1 MDPVLGFIGLGT
13 MGLPMS
19 GHLARA
25 GYRVLGYDPEVFA
38 LAAAVEQGAA
48 ASADAAAVGRQARVV
63 FTCLPSQKIVRA
75 TVDAL
80 LGTMQPGGAIVDCS
94 TISPQLAGELEQ
106 DAAKHR
112 IGFLDA
118 PLSGAGAGAQAA
130 TLSIMVGGE
139 AALFERLRPLL
150 ALMGRHI
157 FHLGPAGSGQ
167 TAKLCQ
173 NLILVSTL
181 SGVMESV
188 ALGRAVG
195 IEPRRLLEVMDTCL
209 APTRVMDV
217 LVIPKFDGRVP
228 FDHTT
233 DGLTMI
239 CKDITLVR
247 ELAERVGV
255 HLPIGSHIQSLYA
268 QAVATGHGRQ
278 DLLAWHELIEQGVFQ
293 AD

>member
-1 MDPVLGFIGLGT
+1 MNPVLGFIGLGT

-25 GYRVLGYDPEVFA
+25 GYRVLGYDPSA
-38 LAAAVEQGAA
+38 SALSAAAQQGLAACT
-48 ASADAAAVGRQARVV
+48 DAAAVGQGAQIV

-80 LGTMQPGGAIVDCS
+80 LGSMQPGGAIVDCS
-94 TISPQLAGELEQ
+94 TISPQLAGELAA
-106 DAAKHR
+106 DAAKHD

-139 AALFERLRPLL
+139 AALFGRVQPLL
-150 ALMGRHI
+150 ALMGKHI
-157 FHLGPAGSGQ
+157 FHLGAAGSGQ

-195 IEPRRLLEVMDTCL
+195 IEPQRLLEVMDTCL
-209 APTRVMDV
+209 APTRVMEV
-217 LVIPKFDGRVP
+217 LVRPKFDGRVP
-228 FDHTT
+228 FDHSTE
-233 DGLTMI
+233 GLTMI

-255 HLPIGSHIQSLYA
+255 HLPVGSRIQSLYQ
-268 QAVATGHGRQ
+268 QAVEKGHGRQ
-278 DLLAWHELIEQGVFQ
+278 DLLAWYELIEQGVFETG
-293 AD
+293 

>member
-1 MDPVLGFIGLGT
+1 
-13 MGLPMS
+13 
-19 GHLARA
+19 
-25 GYRVLGYDPEVFA
+25 
-38 LAAAVEQGAA
+38 
-48 ASADAAAVGRQARVV
+48 
-63 FTCLPSQKIVRA
+63 
-75 TVDAL
+75 VDAL
-80 LGTMQPGGAIVDCS
+80 LGTMEPGGAIVDCS

-106 DAAKHR
+106 DAAR
-112 IGFLDA
+112 RGIGFLDA

-139 AALFERLRPLL
+139 VALFERVHPLL
-150 ALMGRHI
+150 ALMGKHI

-195 IEPRRLLEVMDTCL
+195 IEPQRLLEVMDTCL
-209 APTRVMDV
+209 APTRVMEV
-217 LVIPKFDGRVP
+217 LVKPKFDGRVP

-247 ELAERVGV
+247 ELAERVGLQ
-255 HLPIGSHIQSLYA
+255 LPVGSHIQSLYA
-268 QAVATGHGRQ
+268 QAVAKGHGRQ
-278 DLLAWHELIEQGVFQ
+278 DLLAWYELIEQGVFE
-293 AD
+293 AG

>member
-1 MDPVLGFIGLGT
+1 MQPVLGFIGLGT

-25 GYRVLGYDPEVFA
+25 GYRVLGFDPA
-38 LAAAVEQGAA
+38 PAAMSAATAQGLTAR
-48 ASADAAAVGRQARVV
+48 ADAAAVGRDAQIV

-80 LGTMQPGGAIVDCS
+80 LASMAPGGVIVDCS
-94 TISPQLAGELEQ
+94 TISPLLAGEL
-106 DAAKHR
+106 AAAAARHD

-118 PLSGAGAGAQAA
+118 PLRGAGSGAQAA

-139 AALFERLRPLL
+139 AAIFERLRPLFE
-150 ALMGRHI
+150 LMGRNI
-157 FHLGPAGSGQ
+157 FHLGAVGAGQ

-195 IEPRRLLEVMDTCL
+195 VEPQRLLEVMDTCL
-209 APTRVMDV
+209 APTRVMEV
-217 LVIPKFDGRVP
+217 LVKPKFDGRVP
-228 FDHTT
+228 FDHGT

-239 CKDITLVR
+239 GKDITLVR
-247 ELAERVGV
+247 ELAEHVGV
-255 HLPIGSHIQSLYA
+255 KLPIGSHIQSLYR
-268 QAVATGHGRQ
+268 QAIDKGYGRH
-278 DLLAWHELIEQGVFQ
+278 DLLAWYELIEQGVFE
-293 AD
+293 AG

>member
-1 MDPVLGFIGLGT
+1 MNPVLGFIGLGT

-25 GYRVLGYDPEVFA
+25 GYRVLGFDPAPAA
-38 LAAAVEQGAA
+38 LSAATAQGLIAC
-48 ASADAAAVGRQARVV
+48 ADAAAVGREAQIV
-63 FTCLPSQKIVRA
+63 FTCLPSQQVVRA

-80 LGTMQPGGAIVDCS
+80 IASLAPGGAIVDCS
-94 TISPQLAGELEQ
+94 TISPLLAAELAA
-106 DAAKHR
+106 DAGKR
-112 IGFLDA
+112 DIGFLDA
-118 PLSGAGAGAQAA
+118 PLSGAGSGAQAA

-139 AALFERLRPLL
+139 AALFERVRPLL
-150 ALMGRHI
+150 ERMGRNI
-157 FHLGPAGSGQ
+157 FHLGAVGAGQ

-195 IEPRRLLEVMDTCL
+195 VEPQRLLEVMDTCL

-217 LVIPKFDGRVP
+217 LVKPKFDGRVP
-228 FDHTT
+228 FDHTS

-239 CKDITLVR
+239 GKDITLVR
-247 ELAERVGV
+247 ELAERVGLK
-255 HLPIGSHIQSLYA
+255 LPIGSHIQSLYR
-268 QAVATGHGRQ
+268 QAIDTGYGRH
-278 DLLAWHELIEQGVFQ
+278 DLLAWYELIEQGVLD
-293 AD
+293 A

>member
-1 MDPVLGFIGLGT
+1 MNPVLGFIGLGT

-25 GYRVLGYDPEVFA
+25 GYRVLGFDPAPAA
-38 LAAAVEQGAA
+38 LSAATAQGLIAC
-48 ASADAAAVGRQARVV
+48 ADAAAVGRDAQIV
-63 FTCLPSQKIVRA
+63 FTCLPSQQVVRA

-80 LGTMQPGGAIVDCS
+80 IASLAPGGVIVDCS
-94 TISPQLAGELEQ
+94 TISPLLAAELAA
-106 DAAKHR
+106 DAGKR
-112 IGFLDA
+112 DIGFLDA
-118 PLSGAGAGAQAA
+118 PLSGAGSGAQAA

-139 AALFERLRPLL
+139 AALFGRVRPLFE
-150 ALMGRHI
+150 LMGRNV
-157 FHLGPAGSGQ
+157 FHLGAVGAGQ

-195 IEPRRLLEVMDTCL
+195 VEPQRLLEVMDTCL

-217 LVIPKFDGRVP
+217 LVKPKFDGRVP

-239 CKDITLVR
+239 GKDITLVR
-247 ELAERVGV
+247 ELAERVGLK
-255 HLPIGSHIQSLYA
+255 LPIGSHIQSLYR
-268 QAVATGHGRQ
+268 QAIDKGYGRQ
-278 DLLAWHELIEQGVFQ
+278 DLLGWYELIEKGIF
-293 AD
+293 DG

>member
-1 MDPVLGFIGLGT
+1 MQPVLGFIGLGT

-19 GHLARA
+19 GHLVRA
-25 GYRVLGYDPEVFA
+25 GYQVRGFDPA
-38 LAAAVEQGAA
+38 PAAMSA
-48 ASADAAAVGRQARVV
+48 ASAQGLVSCADAAAVGREAQVV

-80 LGTMQPGGAIVDCS
+80 LGSMQPGGVIVDCS
-94 TISPQLAGELEQ
+94 TISPQLAGELER
-106 DAAKHR
+106 DAAGR
-112 IGFLDA
+112 DIGFLDA
-118 PLSGAGAGAQAA
+118 PLSGAGSGAQAA
-130 TLSIMVGGE
+130 TLSVMVGGE
-139 AALFERLRPLL
+139 AALFERVRPLL
-150 ALMGRHI
+150 ELMGRHI

-209 APTRVMDV
+209 APTRVMEV
-217 LVIPKFDGRVP
+217 LVKPKFDGRVP
-228 FDHTT
+228 FDHSTE
-233 DGLTMI
+233 GLAMI

-247 ELAERVGV
+247 ELAQRVDV
-255 HLPIGSHIQSLYA
+255 HLPVGSRIQSLYQ
-268 QAVATGHGRQ
+268 QAVEKGHGRH
-278 DLLAWHELIEQGVFQ
+278 DLLAWYELIEQGVFE
-293 AD
+293 AG

>member
-1 MDPVLGFIGLGT
+1 MNPVLGFVGLGT

-25 GYRVLGYDPEVFA
+25 GYRVLGYDPSASA
-38 LAAAVEQGAA
+38 LSAAVEQGLTACT
-48 ASADAAAVGRQARVV
+48 DAAAVGQGAQIV

-80 LGTMQPGGAIVDCS
+80 LGSMQPGGTIVDCS

-106 DAAKHR
+106 DAAR
-112 IGFLDA
+112 RGIGFLDA

-139 AALFERLRPLL
+139 ADIFERVQPLL
-150 ALMGRHI
+150 ALMGKHI

-181 SGVMESV
+181 SGVMESI

-195 IEPRRLLEVMDTCL
+195 IEPQRLLEVMDTCL

-217 LVIPKFDGRVP
+217 LVRPKFDGRVP

-247 ELAERVGV
+247 ELAERVGL
-255 HLPIGSHIQSLYA
+255 HLPVGSRIQSLYA
-268 QAVATGHGRQ
+268 QAVASGHGHQ
-278 DLLAWHELIEQGVFQ
+278 DLLAWYELIEQGVFE
-293 AD
+293 AG

>member
-1 MDPVLGFIGLGT
+1 MQPVLGFVGLGT

-25 GYRVLGYDPEVFA
+25 GHRVRGFDPA
-38 LAAAVEQGAA
+38 PAAMAA
-48 ASADAAAVGRQARVV
+48 ASAQGLVAEVDAAAVGREAQIV

-80 LGTMQPGGAIVDCS
+80 LANMAPGGVIVDCS
-94 TISPQLAGELEQ
+94 TISPLLAGEMGA
-106 DAAKHR
+106 DAAKHD

-118 PLSGAGAGAQAA
+118 PLSGAGSGAQAA
-130 TLSIMVGGE
+130 TLSIMVGGDGAVFE
-139 AALFERLRPLL
+139 RVRPLFE
-150 ALMGRHI
+150 LMGRHI
-157 FHLGPAGSGQ
+157 FHLGPVGAGQ

-217 LVIPKFDGRVP
+217 LVKPKFDGRVP
-228 FDHTT
+228 FDHST

-247 ELAERVGV
+247 ELAERVGLK
-255 HLPIGSHIQSLYA
+255 LPIGSHIQRLYK
-268 QAVATGHGRQ
+268 QAVDQGYGRQ
-278 DLLAWHELIEQGVFQ
+278 DLLAWHELIEQGIF
-293 AD
+293 DT

>member
-1 MDPVLGFIGLGT
+1 MNPVLGFIGLGT

-25 GYRVLGYDPEVFA
+25 GYRVLGFDPAPAA
-38 LAAAVEQGAA
+38 LSAATAQGLIAC
-48 ASADAAAVGRQARVV
+48 ADAAAVGRDAQIV
-63 FTCLPSQKIVRA
+63 FTCLPSQQVVRA

-80 LGTMQPGGAIVDCS
+80 IASLAPGGAIVDCS
-94 TISPQLAGELEQ
+94 TISPLLAAELAA
-106 DAAKHR
+106 DAGKR
-112 IGFLDA
+112 DIGFLDA
-118 PLSGAGAGAQAA
+118 PLSGAGSGAQAA

-139 AALFERLRPLL
+139 AALFGRVRPLFE
-150 ALMGRHI
+150 LMGRNV
-157 FHLGPAGSGQ
+157 FHLGAVGAGQ

-195 IEPRRLLEVMDTCL
+195 VEPQRRLEVMDTCL

-217 LVIPKFDGRVP
+217 LVKPKFDGRVP

-239 CKDITLVR
+239 GKDITLVR
-247 ELAERVGV
+247 ELAERVGLK
-255 HLPIGSHIQSLYA
+255 LPIGSHIQSLYR
-268 QAVATGHGRQ
+268 QAIDKGYGRQ
-278 DLLAWHELIEQGVFQ
+278 DLLGWYELIEKGIF
-293 AD
+293 DG

>member
-1 MDPVLGFIGLGT
+1 MQPVLGFIGLGT

-25 GYRVLGYDPEVFA
+25 GYRVLGFDPA
-38 LAAAVEQGAA
+38 PAAMSAATAQGLTAR
-48 ASADAAAVGRQARVV
+48 ADAAAVGRDAQIV

-80 LGTMQPGGAIVDCS
+80 LASMAPGGVIVDCS
-94 TISPQLAGELEQ
+94 TISPLLAGEL
-106 DAAKHR
+106 AAAAARHD

-118 PLSGAGAGAQAA
+118 PLSGAGSGAQAA

-139 AALFERLRPLL
+139 AAIFERLRPLFE
-150 ALMGRHI
+150 LMGRNI
-157 FHLGPAGSGQ
+157 FHLGAVGAGQ

-188 ALGRAVG
+188 ALGRAIGV
-195 IEPRRLLEVMDTCL
+195 EPRRLLEVMDTCL

-217 LVIPKFDGRVP
+217 LVKPKFDGRVP

-255 HLPIGSHIQSLYA
+255 KLPIGSHIQSLYQ
-268 QAVATGHGRQ
+268 QAIDKGYGRQ
-278 DLLAWHELIEQGVFQ
+278 DLLGWYELVEKGIFD
-293 AD
+293 A

>member
-1 MDPVLGFIGLGT
+1 MNPVLGFIGLGT

-25 GYRVLGYDPEVFA
+25 GYRVLGFDPAPAA
-38 LAAAVEQGAA
+38 LSAATAQGLIAC
-48 ASADAAAVGRQARVV
+48 ADAAAVGRDAQIV
-63 FTCLPSQKIVRA
+63 FTCLPSQQVVRA

-80 LGTMQPGGAIVDCS
+80 IASLAPGGVIVDCS
-94 TISPQLAGELEQ
+94 TISPLLAAELAA
-106 DAAKHR
+106 DAGKR
-112 IGFLDA
+112 DIGFLDA
-118 PLSGAGAGAQAA
+118 PLSGAGSGAQAA

-139 AALFERLRPLL
+139 AALFGRVRPLFE
-150 ALMGRHI
+150 LMGRNV
-157 FHLGPAGSGQ
+157 FHLGAVGAGQ

-195 IEPRRLLEVMDTCL
+195 IEPQRLLEVMDTCL

-217 LVIPKFDGRVP
+217 LVKPKFDGRVP

-247 ELAERVGV
+247 ELAERVGLQ
-255 HLPIGSHIQSLYA
+255 LPVGSHIQSLYA
-268 QAVATGHGRQ
+268 QAVAEGHGRQ
-278 DLLAWHELIEQGVFQ
+278 DLLAWYELIEQGVFE
-293 AD
+293 AG

>member
-1 MDPVLGFIGLGT
+1 MNPVLGFIGLGT

-25 GYRVLGYDPEVFA
+25 GYRVLGFDPAPAA
-38 LAAAVEQGAA
+38 LSAATAQGLIAC
-48 ASADAAAVGRQARVV
+48 ADAAAVGRDAQIV
-63 FTCLPSQKIVRA
+63 FTCLPSQQVVRA

-80 LGTMQPGGAIVDCS
+80 IASLAPGGAIVDCS
-94 TISPQLAGELEQ
+94 TISPLLAAELAA
-106 DAAKHR
+106 DAGKR
-112 IGFLDA
+112 DIGFLDA
-118 PLSGAGAGAQAA
+118 PLSGAGSGAQAA

-139 AALFERLRPLL
+139 AALFGRVRPLFE
-150 ALMGRHI
+150 LMGRNV
-157 FHLGPAGSGQ
+157 FHLGAVGAGQ

-195 IEPRRLLEVMDTCL
+195 VEPQRLLEVMDTCL

-217 LVIPKFDGRVP
+217 LVKPKFDGRVP

-239 CKDITLVR
+239 GKDITLVR
-247 ELAERVGV
+247 ELAERVGLK
-255 HLPIGSHIQSLYA
+255 LPIGSHIQSLYR
-268 QAVATGHGRQ
+268 QAIDKGYGRQ
-278 DLLAWHELIEQGVFQ
+278 DLLGWYELIEKGIF
-293 AD
+293 DG

>member
-1 MDPVLGFIGLGT
+1 MSPVLGFIGLGT

-25 GYRVLGYDPEVFA
+25 GYRVLGFDPA
-38 LAAAVEQGAA
+38 PAAMAAATAQGLTAC
-48 ASADAAAVGRQARVV
+48 ADAAAVGREAQIV
-63 FTCLPSQKIVRA
+63 FTCLPSQKVVRA

-80 LGTMQPGGAIVDCS
+80 IANMAPGGVIVDCS
-94 TISPQLAGELEQ
+94 TISPLLAGELAA
-106 DAAKHR
+106 DAAKHDV
-112 IGFLDA
+112 GFLDA
-118 PLSGAGAGAQAA
+118 PLSGAGSGAQAA

-139 AALFERLRPLL
+139 AALFDRVRPLFE
-150 ALMGRHI
+150 LMSKNI
-157 FHLGPAGSGQ
+157 FHLGAVGAGQ

-181 SGVMESV
+181 SGVMESI

-195 IEPRRLLEVMDTCL
+195 VEPQRLLEVMDTCL

-217 LVIPKFDGRVP
+217 LVKPKFDGRVP

-239 CKDITLVR
+239 GKDITLVR

-255 HLPIGSHIQSLYA
+255 KLPIGSHIQSLYR
-268 QAVATGHGRQ
+268 QAIDKGYGRQ
-278 DLLAWHELIEQGVFQ
+278 DLLGWYELIEKGIFD
-293 AD
+293 A

>member
-1 MDPVLGFIGLGT
+1 MDPVLGFVGLGT

-25 GYRVLGYDPEVFA
+25 GYRVLGYDPSASALSAAVQQG
-38 LAAAVEQGAA
+38 LAACT
-48 ASADAAAVGRQARVV
+48 DAAAVGQGAQIV

-80 LGTMQPGGAIVDCS
+80 LVRCS
-94 TISPQLAGELEQ
+94 R
-106 DAAKHR
+106 AAPSSIAAPSARSWPASWSRTRPRHD

-139 AALFERLRPLL
+139 ADIFERVQPLL
-150 ALMGRHI
+150 ALMGKHI

-195 IEPRRLLEVMDTCL
+195 IEPQRLLEVMDTCL
-209 APTRVMDV
+209 APTRVMEV
-217 LVIPKFDGRVP
+217 LVKPKFDGRVP
-228 FDHTT
+228 FDHST

-255 HLPIGSHIQSLYA
+255 HLPVGSRIQSLYQ
-268 QAVATGHGRQ
+268 QAVEKGHGRK
-278 DLLAWHELIEQGVFQ
+278 DLLAWYELIEQGVFE
-293 AD
+293 AG

>member
-1 MDPVLGFIGLGT
+1 MQPVLGFVGLGT

-19 GHLARA
+19 GHLSRA
-25 GYRVLGYDPEVFA
+25 GYRVLGFDP
-38 LAAAVEQGAA
+38 AAAALSAATAQGLV
-48 ASADAAAVGRQARVV
+48 ASADAAAVGREAQIV
-63 FTCLPSQKIVRA
+63 FTCLPSQKVVRA

-80 LGTMQPGGAIVDCS
+80 LGSMAPGGVIVDCS
-94 TISPQLAGELEQ
+94 TISPLLAGELAV
-106 DAAKHR
+106 DAARHDV
-112 IGFLDA
+112 GFLDA
-118 PLSGAGAGAQAA
+118 PLSGAGSGAQAA

-139 AALFERLRPLL
+139 AAVFERVRPLFE
-150 ALMGRHI
+150 LMGRHV
-157 FHLGPAGSGQ
+157 FHLGPVGSGQ

-188 ALGRAVG
+188 ALGRAIGV
-195 IEPRRLLEVMDTCL
+195 EPRRLLEVMDTCL

-217 LVIPKFDGRVP
+217 LVKPKFDGRVP

-255 HLPIGSHIQSLYA
+255 KLPIGSHIQSLYQ
-268 QAVATGHGRQ
+268 QAIDKGYGRQ
-278 DLLAWHELIEQGVFQ
+278 DLLGWYELVEKGIFD
-293 AD
+293 A

>member
-1 MDPVLGFIGLGT
+1 MQSVLGFVGLGT

-19 GHLARA
+19 GHLVRA
-25 GYRVLGYDPEVFA
+25 GYRVLGFDP
-38 LAAAVEQGAA
+38 AAAALSAATAQGLVAA
-48 ASADAAAVGRQARVV
+48 ADAAAVGREAQVV
-63 FTCLPSQKIVRA
+63 FTCLPSQKVVRA

-80 LGTMQPGGAIVDCS
+80 LGSMAPGGVIVDCS
-94 TISPQLAGELEQ
+94 TISPLLAGELAT
-106 DAAKHR
+106 DAARHD

-118 PLSGAGAGAQAA
+118 PLSGAGSGAQAA

-139 AALFERLRPLL
+139 AALFERARPLFE
-150 ALMGRHI
+150 LMGRHV
-157 FHLGPAGSGQ
+157 FHLGPVGSGQ

-195 IEPRRLLEVMDTCL
+195 IEPQRLLEVMDTCL

-217 LVIPKFDGRVP
+217 LVKPKFDGRVP

-255 HLPIGSHIQSLYA
+255 KLPIGSHIQSLYQ
-268 QAVATGHGRQ
+268 QAVEQGYGRQ
-278 DLLAWHELIEQGVFQ
+278 DLLGWYELVEQGIF
-293 AD
+293 DN

>member
-1 MDPVLGFIGLGT
+1 MNPVLGFIGLGT

-25 GYRVLGYDPEVFA
+25 GYRVLGHDPSGPA
-38 LAAAVEQGAA
+38 LAAAVEQGITAC
-48 ASADAAAVGRQARVV
+48 ADAAAVGRDAQVV

-75 TVDAL
+75 TVDTL
-80 LGTMQPGGAIVDCS
+80 LGSMQPGSAIVDCS

-106 DAAKHR
+106 DAARHG

-139 AALFERLRPLL
+139 AALFGRVQPLL
-150 ALMGRHI
+150 ALMGKNI
-157 FHLGPAGSGQ
+157 FHLGAAGSGQ

-195 IEPRRLLEVMDTCL
+195 IEPQRLLEVMDTCL
-209 APTRVMDV
+209 APTRVMEV
-217 LVIPKFDGRVP
+217 LVRPKFDGRVP
-228 FDHTT
+228 FDHSTE
-233 DGLTMI
+233 GLTMI

-255 HLPIGSHIQSLYA
+255 HLPVGSRIQSLYQ
-268 QAVATGHGRQ
+268 QAVEKGHGRQ
-278 DLLAWHELIEQGVFQ
+278 DLLAWYELIEQGVFETG
-293 AD
+293 

>member
-1 MDPVLGFIGLGT
+1 MQPVLGFIGLGT

-25 GYRVLGYDPEVFA
+25 GYRVLGFDPAPAA
-38 LAAAVEQGAA
+38 LSAARTQGLVAG
-48 ASADAAAVGRQARVV
+48 ADAAAVGREAQIV
-63 FTCLPSQKIVRA
+63 FTCLPSQKVVRA

-80 LGTMQPGGAIVDCS
+80 VGSMAPGGVIVDCS
-94 TISPQLAGELEQ
+94 TISPLLAGELAT
-106 DAAKHR
+106 DAARHD

-118 PLSGAGAGAQAA
+118 PLSGAGSGAQAA

-139 AALFERLRPLL
+139 AALFERVRPLFE
-150 ALMGRHI
+150 LMGRHV
-157 FHLGPAGSGQ
+157 FHLGPVGAGQ

-195 IEPRRLLEVMDTCL
+195 IEPQRLLEVMDTCL

-217 LVIPKFDGRVP
+217 LVKPKFDGRVP

-255 HLPIGSHIQSLYA
+255 TLPIGSHIQRLYQ
-268 QAVATGHGRQ
+268 QAVDQGYGRQ
-278 DLLAWHELIEQGVFQ
+278 DLLGWYELVEQGIFD
-293 AD
+293 A

>member
-1 MDPVLGFIGLGT
+1 MNPVLGFIGLGT

-25 GYRVLGYDPEVFA
+25 GHRVLGYDPAAPA
-38 LAAAVEQGAA
+38 LAAAVEQGLAA
-48 ASADAAAVGRQARVV
+48 CTDAAAVGQGAQIV
-63 FTCLPSQKIVRA
+63 FTCLPSQKTRPRHGGCA
-75 TVDAL
+75 AGHHGAGRRHRRL
-80 LGTMQPGGAIVDCS
+80 QHHQPAAG
-94 TISPQLAGELEQ
+94 GELEQ
-106 DAAKHR
+106 DAAR
-112 IGFLDA
+112 RGIGFLDA

-139 AALFERLRPLL
+139 VALFERVHPLL
-150 ALMGRHI
+150 ALMGKHI

-195 IEPRRLLEVMDTCL
+195 IEPQRLLEVMDTCL
-209 APTRVMDV
+209 APTRVMEV
-217 LVIPKFDGRVP
+217 LVKPKFDGRVP

-247 ELAERVGV
+247 ELAERVGLQ
-255 HLPIGSHIQSLYA
+255 LPVGSHIQSLYA
-268 QAVATGHGRQ
+268 QAVAKGHGRQ
-278 DLLAWHELIEQGVFQ
+278 DLLAWYELIEQGVFE
-293 AD
+293 AG